1 MKYFAKAITLAAA
14 LAIAAP
20 AWAQGPRPASGDN
33 IPPPAAGAPVST
45 YDPTKAGPR
54 PSSSDY
60 IPASPV
66 RKARKSASSK
76 KRMPLTGTTAQ
87 QLNQQELARLQ
98 TGAPPPPPGLPAADY
113 YSPQGARPSSAH

>member
-1 MKYFAKAITLAAA
+1 MKYFAKALAVAAA
-14 LAIAAP
+14 LAIAVP

-33 IPPPAAGAPVST
+33 IPAPAAGAPVSS

-66 RKARKSASSK
+66 RKARKSASRK
-76 KRMPLTGTTAQ
+76 KMPLTGSTAQ
-87 QLNQQELARLQ
+87 QLNRQELARLQ